1 MMTTREAVLVHGCSD
16 EAVAAMTDTLSSRG
30 VAMLVASSLTELLR
44 ETVSRTPAAIVLGV
58 QPGAFDELE
67 AISVLHAMRAR
78 VPIIVVAREDSLELE
93 RKAREENIFYYLVEP
108 IQTEELDAVI
118 EDMLRY
124 GKSV

>member
-1 MMTTREAVLVHGCSD
+1 
-16 EAVAAMTDTLSSRG
+16 
-30 VAMLVASSLTELLR
+30 MLVASSLTELLR

>member
-78 VPIIVVAREDSLELE
+78 VPVIVVAREDSLELE

>member
-78 VPIIVVAREDSLELE
+78 VPVIVVAREDSLELE

-108 IQTEELDAVI
+108 IQTEELNAVI

>member
-30 VAMLVASSLTELLR
+30 IAMLVASSLTELLR

-78 VPIIVVAREDSLELE
+78 VPVIVVAREDSLELE

>member
-1 MMTTREAVLVHGCSD
+1 MTAREAVLVHGCSD

-78 VPIIVVAREDSLELE
+78 VPVIIVAREDSLELE

-124 GKSV
+124 GKSI